1 MSIKE
6 LRKDL
11 SNLKCSPFCTEWNI
25 SPSRSHSQILRRE
38 CCEGSKIEHYR
49 IQNVSLTD
57 CKILPN
63 YSEDEKNV
71 DRSNIKTSKFM
82 ALLSDEEIFD
92 CGNQVDADLNSQEV
106 AANEIQEV
114 STKSWISL
122 DLCKKQLNEV
132 PENIFTVHNIMV
144 GRFFLNN

>member
-1 MSIKE
+1 MSIEE

-25 SPSRSHSQILRRE
+25 SPSPSHSQILRKE
-38 CCEGSKIEHYR
+38 YCESSEIEHYR

-57 CKILPN
+57 YKILPN
-63 YSEDEKNV
+63 YSEDEKNLN
-71 DRSNIKTSKFM
+71 RSNTKTARSM

-92 CGNQVDADLNSQEV
+92 CGNQVDANLNSQEV
-106 AANEIQEV
+106 AVNEIQEV

-144 GRFFLNN
+144 GIFFLNN

>member
-25 SPSRSHSQILRRE
+25 SPSHSQILRRE
-38 CCEGSKIEHYR
+38 CCESSEIEHYR
-49 IQNVSLTD
+49 IQNVFQTD

-71 DRSNIKTSKFM
+71 DRSNTKTDRFM
-82 ALLSDEEIFD
+82 ALLNDEEIFD
-92 CGNQVDADLNSQEV
+92 CGNQVDADLNSQEG

-144 GRFFLNN
+144 GMFFLNN